1 MITEEK
7 DNATQVVTE
16 ETEQAQTH
24 KDQKDSSA
32 ALLGK
37 FKDVDALLQAYNSL
51 QAEFT
56 RRSQRLKELE
66 FLTDR
71 NNLSSENGLP
81 MPDGKASERNVP
93 NTDEAEKERIIAEY
107 LREVKESA
115 VPLLRG
121 GVGVSSPQKNAKSI
135 AEAGRLALGFLQGQ
149 K

>member
-1 MITEEK
+1 
-7 DNATQVVTE
+7 
-16 ETEQAQTH
+16 
-24 KDQKDSSA
+24 
-32 ALLGK
+32 
-37 FKDVDALLQAYNSL
+37 
-51 QAEFT
+51 
-56 RRSQRLKELE
+56 
-66 FLTDR
+66 
-71 NNLSSENGLP
+71 

>member
-1 MITEEK
+1 MEEK
-7 DNATQVVTE
+7 DNMTQ
-16 ETEQAQTH
+16 ETTKEAEQAQTQE
-24 KDQKDSSA
+24 KEINGST

-66 FLTDR
+66 NTTDR
-71 NNLSSENGLP
+71 NTLSPRNEVP
-81 MPDGKASERNVP
+81 MPEAKASETDVRT
-93 NTDEAEKERIIAEY
+93 TDEAEKARIIAEY

-121 GVGVSSPQKNAKSI
+121 GVGVASPQKSAKSI